1 MRLRRNP
8 YRNRPC
14 NRCGGPIKNA
24 AYRHEHQVYCSEA
37 CVGAVRDKQ
46 YKDRLKQRICLYE
59 ECNKVFKPTY
69 FTQSFCSEDCKK
81 QRQYDQNKNPYK
93 IKRSAGKRDSA
104 KESGNVNLFTELDS
118 YDFLNDAPYTTEN
131 MKEIWSIVNEELY
144 GKKKKK

>member
-1 MRLRRNP
+1 MKLRRNP

-69 FTQSFCSEDCKK
+69 FTQ
-81 QRQYDQNKNPYK
+81 
-93 IKRSAGKRDSA
+93 
-104 KESGNVNLFTELDS
+104 
-118 YDFLNDAPYTTEN
+118 
-131 MKEIWSIVNEELY
+131 
-144 GKKKKK
+144 